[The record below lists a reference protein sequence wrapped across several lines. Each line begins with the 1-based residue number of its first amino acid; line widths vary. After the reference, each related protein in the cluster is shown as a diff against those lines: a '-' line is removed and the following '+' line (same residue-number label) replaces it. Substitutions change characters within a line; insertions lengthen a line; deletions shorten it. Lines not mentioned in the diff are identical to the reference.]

1 MTMDAIYEEQ
11 RSDWSH
17 QVPAM
22 VTACSM
28 TRPFFSL
35 RRVWLARLT
44 HVIAMQKAIYYA
56 TVQGTGKRYA
66 R

>member
-11 RSDWSH
+11 GSDWSH

-22 VTACSM
+22 ATACSM
-28 TRPFFSL
+28 TRPFSL
-35 RRVWLARLT
+35 RRVWLVRLT
-44 HVIAMQKAIYYA
+44 HVIAMQKVIYYA
-56 TVQGTGKRYA
+56 AVQGTGKRYA